1 MYGKVTEFIKDW
13 KYESESTLKV
23 FEYLTVDTLDFKPN
37 KNVRSPGR
45 IAWHIVTS
53 LGEMVHRTG
62 LRFDA
67 TPEDAPLPSV
77 IKEICDEYKRSSEG
91 MLNVVKK
98 EWKDESL
105 LEEVNLYGQIWKKGK
120 VLSVLVNHQTH
131 HRGQLTIVMRLAG
144 LKVPGVYGPAKEE
157 RANIGMEAQ
166 E

>member
-1 MYGKVTEFIKDW
+1 MYSKLKDFIEDW

-23 FEYLTVDTLDFKPN
+23 FENLTDDSLEFKPN
-37 KNVRSPGR
+37 ENVRAPGKL
-45 IAWHIVTS
+45 AWHIVTT

-62 LRFDA
+62 LKFDA
-67 TPEDAPLPSV
+67 TPEDAFVPSTA
-77 IKEICDEYKRSSEG
+77 KEIRDEYKRSSEG
-91 MLNVVKK
+91 MFNTVKK
-98 EWKDESL
+98 EWSDESL
-105 LEEVNLYGQIWKKGK
+105 LEEVNLYGQNWKRGK

-157 RANIGMEAQ
+157 WANMGMEAH

>member
-1 MYGKVTEFIKDW
+1 MYNKVTEFIKDW

-23 FEYLTVDTLDFKPN
+23 FENLTDDSLDFKPN
-37 KNVRSPGR
+37 KDVRSPGR
-45 IAWHIVTS
+45 LAWHIVTT

-62 LRFDA
+62 LKFDA
-67 TPEDAPLPSV
+67 TPEDTPLPSTV
-77 IKEICDEYKRSSEG
+77 NEFTDEYKRSSEG
-91 MLNVVKK
+91 MLNAVEK
-98 EWKDESL
+98 EWNDESL
-105 LEEVNLYGQIWKKGK
+105 LEEVKLYGQNWKKGK

-157 RANIGMEAQ
+157 WANIGMEAQ

>member
-1 MYGKVTEFIKDW
+1 MYNKISDFIEDW

-23 FEYLTVDTLDFKPN
+23 FENLSDDSLDFKPN

-45 IAWHIVTS
+45 LAWHVVTS

-62 LRFDA
+62 LKFDA
-67 TPEDAPLPSV
+67 TPEDAPLPSAV
-77 IKEICDEYKRSSEG
+77 KEICDEYKKSSEG
-91 MLNVVKK
+91 MLIAVKK

-105 LEEVNLYGQIWKKGK
+105 LEEVNLYGQNWKKGK

-131 HRGQLTIVMRLAG
+131 HRGQLTVIMRLAG
-144 LKVPGVYGPAKEE
+144 LKVPGVYGPAREE
-157 RANIGMEAQ
+157 WANMGMEVQ